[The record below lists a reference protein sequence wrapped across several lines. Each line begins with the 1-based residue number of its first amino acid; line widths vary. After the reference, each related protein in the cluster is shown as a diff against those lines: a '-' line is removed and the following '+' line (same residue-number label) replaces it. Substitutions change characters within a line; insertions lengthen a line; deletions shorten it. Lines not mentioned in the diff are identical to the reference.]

1 MSDIDYDHISNL
13 FAIVKGNAEHSG
25 KFAAI
30 QNAAMTE
37 LNEIND
43 QLRQNQ
49 LRKKEDYERKLA
61 EHQHRQA
68 KLKADEDQKTEDQR
82 KAEEEQSQ
90 RDRPRSI
97 PAQNFENSAADHEA
111 QANATKA
118 ERERE
123 AGQEQLDLSG
133 KPMVDE
139 PDEAGESIGGTR
151 TTAVD
156 RRI

>member
-49 LRKKEDYERKLA
+49 LKKKEADERKLA

-68 KLKADEDQKTEDQR
+68 KLKADEDDKTAQEE
-82 KAEEEQSQ
+82 KAAAEQAEK
-90 RDRPRSI
+90 DRPRSI
-97 PAQNFENSAADHEA
+97 PAQNFEHSAADHEA
-111 QANATKA
+111 QANAAKA

-123 AGQEQLDLSG
+123 ANQKLDLSG
-133 KPMVDE
+133 KPVEDAEDDHDDE
-139 PDEAGESIGGTR
+139 YVPETQP
-151 TTAVD
+151 TLVD
-156 RRI
+156 RR